1 MNPPTSKPLNRR
13 ATVSPAPTP
22 ERRPGFTLI
31 ELLVVI
37 AIIAILAAMLL
48 PALAKAKA
56 KALSANCIS
65 NLRQMGLGIAMY
77 SNDNNDFMPGPIHIR
92 VGMNWR
98 YASPD
103 YTGPGGNAQVTHNI
117 AGKLA
122 SYMGLPEAD
131 ATMIRTN
138 RYAIC
143 PGYVKVIEPTIAAGV
158 APRSYCVYP
167 KAGSGGGTAANNP
180 EPFNDNKFTPFGWQ
194 GNSATPTRPLRL
206 TAIAAR
212 GAVSS
217 LPAVMDYDQTW
228 INQVGYNV
236 SAGDSDF
243 DATGAPGSK
252 AVSHDNRRQ
261 HLFFDWHVES
271 KSLLAVT
278 NLNR

>member
-1 MNPPTSKPLNRR
+1 MRHSFSSKPRR
-13 ATVSPAPTP
+13 A
-22 ERRPGFTLI
+22 FTLI

-56 KALSANCIS
+56 KALSANCVS
-65 NLRQMGLGIAMY
+65 NLRQVGLGMAMY
-77 SNDNNDFMPGPIHIR
+77 ANENNDFMPGPIHIR

-98 YASPD
+98 YASPA
-103 YTGPGGNAQVTHNI
+103 YTGPGANAQVTYNI

-122 SYMGLPEAD
+122 PFMGLPEPSD
-131 ATMIRTN
+131 TVMQTN
-138 RYAIC
+138 KYVIC
-143 PGYVKVIEPTIAAGV
+143 PGYVKVIEPTIAAGT

-167 KAGSGGGTAANNP
+167 KAGTGGGTAAKNP
-180 EPFNDNKFTPFGWQ
+180 APFDDKTFTPFGWQ
-194 GNSATPTRPLRL
+194 GANPANASQPMRL

-212 GAVSS
+212 GSVSQ

-228 INQVGYNV
+228 INQVGYNI

-243 DATGAPGSK
+243 DATGPQGSK

-261 HLFFDWHVES
+261 HLFFDSHVEG
-271 KSLLAVT
+271 KSLGSVT
-278 NLNR
+278 NLNL

>member
-1 MNPPTSKPLNRR
+1 MNRSFRNHTQIRR
-13 ATVSPAPTP
+13 A
-22 ERRPGFTLI
+22 FTLI

-56 KALSANCIS
+56 KALSINCVS
-65 NLRQMGLGIAMY
+65 NLRQLGFGMAMY
-77 SNDNNDFMPGPIHIR
+77 ANDNNDVMPGPIHIR

-98 YASPD
+98 YASPT

-122 SYMGLPEAD
+122 GYLGLPEPSD
-131 ATMIRTN
+131 TTMMTN
-138 RYAIC
+138 KYVIC
-143 PGYVKVIEPTIAAGV
+143 PGYVKVIEPTIAAGT
-158 APRSYCVYP
+158 APRSYAVYP
-167 KAGSGGGTAANNP
+167 KAGTGGGTAGNNP
-180 EPFNDNKFTPFGWQ
+180 APFSDKTFTPFGWQ
-194 GNSATPTRPLRL
+194 GASGTPTPTMRL

-212 GAVSS
+212 GSVSS

-243 DATGAPGSK
+243 DATGSQGSQ
-252 AVSHDNRRQ
+252 AVSHGNRRQ
-261 HLFFDWHVES
+261 HLFFDWHVEG
-271 KSLLAVT
+271 KSLGAVT
-278 NLNR
+278 NLNL